1 MRGALAEA
9 IVSLATER
17 AEGTHRAH
25 NRAEAR
31 ARFDL
36 EAVVARV
43 IQVYQRCLMR
53 AGIDS

>member
-1 MRGALAEA
+1 MRVALAEA

-43 IQVYQRCLMR
+43 FELYERGLMR